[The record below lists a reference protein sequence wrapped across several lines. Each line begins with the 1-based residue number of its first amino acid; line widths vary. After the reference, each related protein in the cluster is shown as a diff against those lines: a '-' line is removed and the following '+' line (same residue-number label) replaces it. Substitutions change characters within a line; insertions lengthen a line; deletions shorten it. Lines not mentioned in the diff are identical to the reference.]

1 MESGSAAAGSGR
13 GTGLGAGLRPDGV
26 QEPDGD
32 TTGTPTTFHARRSSG
47 LEGGEAG
54 PISGGRPL
62 TWRHCGRGE
71 GGVGV
76 EAVGV

>member
-1 MESGSAAAGSGR
+1 MESGSAAGGGR
-13 GTGLGAGLRPDGV
+13 GTGLGAGLRADDPAG
-26 QEPDGD
+26 G

-62 TWRHCGRGE
+62 ICRPCGRGE

-76 EAVGV
+76 EAVDV